1 MPVKKVNYKI
11 KLIHDT
17 QGNIKESLN
26 LEIITNEVL
35 PKRSLYASTKF

>member
-1 MPVKKVNYKI
+1 MPVRKVNYKI

-26 LEIITNEVL
+26 LEIITNGSIT
-35 PKRSLYASTKF
+35 PKRSLMKQ